1 MQIGHAVVEKVYVDA
16 ATRMRT
22 ATAVVQKLA
31 SDLTPFQLRM
41 LTALPHIC
49 SRICHPHKD
58 VNKILK
64 DIMVKLPKVHEQ
76 QTMWMLLAVSKSTA
90 QDPEDPVQRRVPAG
104 QEPKAGAVD
113 SRGL

>member
-1 MQIGHAVVEKVYVDA
+1 VTVVKLPCDNINNYYV
-16 ATRMRT
+16 R
-22 ATAVVQKLA
+22 
-31 SDLTPFQLRM
+31 
-41 LTALPHIC
+41 
-49 SRICHPHKD
+49 PHKD

-64 DIMVKLPKVHEQ
+64 EIMVKLPKVHEQ

-90 QDPEDPVQRRVPAG
+90 QDPEDPVQRGVPAG